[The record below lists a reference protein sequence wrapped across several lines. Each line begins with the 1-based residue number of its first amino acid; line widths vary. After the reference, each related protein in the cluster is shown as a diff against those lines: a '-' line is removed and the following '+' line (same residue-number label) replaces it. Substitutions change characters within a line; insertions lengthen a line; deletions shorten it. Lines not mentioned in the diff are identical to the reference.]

1 MDGVPSLW
9 PHSVVYLFWGYFSLQ
24 NLSSRRRDSSLS
36 SRRGWSGLCL
46 CSSVLRQPFATIATA
61 VWCSFDFFPP
71 VFLFLSLSANRLY
84 RAKKPLFPAPV
95 KKQRTF
101 FSFLLLSLLMPWWNK
116 NTTVSALPSLLADY
130 LVRWT
135 FGVSAEGG
143 SCSNIGFGAPVESK
157 TLSSCLPFKG
167 SWLVSQFDREG
178 GGSSNKSAE
187 GIFTPWQARKGVTC
201 FRVAISSSLQLL
213 KQTILKKI
221 VCGIIR
227 LYERFPSDWRDII
240 WYYLNNFVDDSDDH
254 RDKIR

>member
-1 MDGVPSLW
+1 MGFPAYDHTLSSICFGVIFLSKICLLAGEIHHSVRAVAEVNCVCARPYYGSRLLPSL
-9 PHSVVYLFWGYFSLQ
+9 PPFDAASIFSLP
-24 NLSSRRRDSSLS
+24 S
-36 SRRGWSGLCL
+36 
-46 CSSVLRQPFATIATA
+46 
-61 VWCSFDFFPP
+61 
-71 VFLFLSLSANRLY
+71 
-84 RAKKPLFPAPV
+84 
-95 KKQRTF
+95 F
-101 FSFLLLSLLMPWWNK
+101 FSFLWVRADSIVQKTFVSSACKKTRTFLPFFLLLLSLLMPWWNK
-116 NTTVSALPSLLADY
+116 NTTVSVLPSLLADY

-213 KQTILKKI
+213 KQILKKI
-221 VCGIIR
+221 PCGIIR

-240 WYYLNNFVDDSDDH
+240 WYYLNNFVDDSDDD